1 MEADPRVVRYQ
12 MPPVRPG
19 PVFDRLVAECQYLSR
34 QGLSYQFGSA
44 DPARGGLDCSGS
56 VQYVMGRLGLRGMPR
71 TASDQFLHLRDQGT
85 LTIVPP
91 GSTAAWILGRA
102 RPGDLL
108 FWRGTYDT
116 GRWPDVSHVMIYL
129 GVDRRDG
136 RPMMFG
142 ASTRTGKGIHGYGVD
157 IYEFRPVKIGGKG
170 QLIGI
175 GSVPGLSAPPPRQWA
190 AR

>member
-1 MEADPRVVRYQ
+1 MGPAVPAYPVSAVGQGALYQ
-12 MPPVRPG
+12 
-19 PVFDRLVAECQYLSR
+19 RLVAECQFLSR
-34 QGLSYQFGSA
+34 QGLCYKFGSA
-44 DPARGGLDCSGS
+44 EPSRGGLDCSGS

-85 LTIVPP
+85 LTAVPP

-142 ASTRTGKGIHGYGVD
+142 ASTRRGKGINGFGVD
-157 IYEFRPVKIGGKG
+157 IYEFRPVKVGGKG